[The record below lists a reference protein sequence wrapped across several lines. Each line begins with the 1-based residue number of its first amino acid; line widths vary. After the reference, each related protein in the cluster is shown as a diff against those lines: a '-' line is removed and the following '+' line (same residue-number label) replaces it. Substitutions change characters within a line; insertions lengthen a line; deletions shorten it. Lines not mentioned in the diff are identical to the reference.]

1 MPRTGTL
8 VGISGSVKN
17 CGHVTSFLR
26 DESFTWRRHAGI
38 STRPLLEV
46 SCSWCASALSPSE
59 ARVTSP
65 PCGRTTACPPSARP
79 RRPPPRG
86 CVKVCV
92 RAALCAHEHARAHRH
107 ARERVRA
114 CCRAHAWRR
123 ARACCRVHVRS
134 FLFGIF
140 SLVCSLV
147 SLGTLGVAP
156 MRHGSGR
163 CREGMHPPATFVPG
177 QAGGVA
183 GPGSLVTTSEDVGPP
198 PQTVPTVAGYG
209 EGARPPEHSPQT
221 WAASSLRGDAGTQ
234 DHLCQQTGSR
244 GLALIVPLAL
254 GKAARPRPQ
263 LPGL

>member
-1 MPRTGTL
+1 M
-8 VGISGSVKN
+8 
-17 CGHVTSFLR
+17 
-26 DESFTWRRHAGI
+26 DA
-38 STRPLLEV
+38 
-46 SCSWCASALSPSE
+46 
-59 ARVTSP
+59 P
-65 PCGRTTACPPSARP
+65 PCARP
-79 RRPPPRG
+79 PRGQGPPGPPPRG
-86 CVKVCV
+86 CVNVCVRAAVRAHANVRV
-92 RAALCAHEHARAHRH
+92 RAALCAHERARAHRH

-198 PQTVPTVAGYG
+198 PRMSGHLPRLSPLWQDTERVLGPQNILH
-209 EGARPPEHSPQT
+209 RPGPPPHCGVTRGPRT
-221 WAASSLRGDAGTQ
+221 TCAS
-234 DHLCQQTGSR
+234 
-244 GLALIVPLAL
+244 
-254 GKAARPRPQ
+254 K
-263 LPGL
+263 PGVGGWH